1 MIAVFACRVGTE
13 HDTLAGTLLQRLDD
27 QERARAARF
36 VFARD
41 RRAFVVAHALLRF
54 ALVSHGV
61 RWDARIAA
69 DAHGKP
75 RLDPRDGTLR
85 FSLTH
90 TDGLV
95 AVAVAQDHDVGVDAE
110 AAARDPGEAALRA
123 LALAASE
130 IAELDGTADRRQRLL
145 RLWVA
150 KEAVAKAVGLGL
162 ALPIQQVV
170 LASEPPRIASL
181 PPACGPVEGW
191 SLHTAR
197 HGAHWIGLAA
207 PVAAMR
213 FALHEVDPAALIG
226 AGEVAGASCPVPR
239 GAR

>member
-1 MIAVFACRVGTE
+1 MIALLACRVGAE
-13 HDTLAGTLLQRLDD
+13 HDALAEALLPRLDG

-41 RRAFVVAHALLRF
+41 RRAFVMAHALLRF
-54 ALVSHGV
+54 ALAEQGV

-75 RLDPRDGTLR
+75 WLDPRDGSLR

-95 AVAVAQDHDVGVDAE
+95 AVAVAQDHAVGVDAE
-110 AAARDPGEAALRA
+110 AAARDPDEAALRA
-123 LALAASE
+123 LALAAPE
-130 IAELDGTADRRQRLL
+130 IIELDEAADRRQRLL

-150 KEAVAKAVGLGL
+150 KEAVAKAAGLGL

-170 LASEPPRIASL
+170 LAGDPPRIASL
-181 PPACGPVEGW
+181 PAQCGQADGW
-191 SLHTAR
+191 SLHSTR

-213 FALHEVDPAALIG
+213 FVMREVDPAALL
-226 AGEVAGASCPVPR
+226 ETPAS
-239 GAR
+239 G

>member
-1 MIAVFACRVGTE
+1 MITVLACRGAAQ
-13 HDTLAGTLLQRLDD
+13 DDALATALLPRLDE

-41 RRAFVVAHALLRF
+41 RRAYVVAHALLRF
-54 ALVSHGV
+54 ALAAQGV
-61 RWDARIAA
+61 RWDARIAP

-75 RLDPRDGTLR
+75 RLDPRDGTPR

-95 AVAVAQDHDVGVDAE
+95 AVAIADGHEVGVDAE
-110 AAARDPGEAALRA
+110 AAARDPDEAALRA
-123 LALAASE
+123 LALAPPE
-130 IAELDGTADRRQRLL
+130 IAELDGMADPRARLL

-150 KEAVAKAVGLGL
+150 KEAIAKAAGLGL

-170 LASEPPRIASL
+170 LAGEPPRIASL
-181 PPACGPVEGW
+181 PAACGPAEGW

-197 HGAHWIGLAA
+197 SGAHWIGLAA
-207 PVAAMR
+207 PVVAMR
-213 FALHEVDPAALIG
+213 FALREVGGGELAAG
-226 AGEVAGASCPVPR
+226 AGMGLGA
-239 GAR
+239 